1 MRGPTFIRM
10 KSNIRIMKTIIMKLV
25 PLISA
30 LRLSNRVQS
39 PPKQFYLSAGWAARP
54 SRNSG

>member
-1 MRGPTFIRM
+1 MRGPTFIRT

-25 PLISA
+25 PLIPA

-39 PPKQFYLSAGWAARP
+39 SYAILSFGRVGCQAL
-54 SRNSG
+54 